1 MINSNDKKFNIW
13 DKPTYLASQMPLQ
26 RNMALRYSYRET
38 QAMISIQKKSHNSNA
53 SWISSTSVLC
63 KGHDMKRKK
72 SLLRTTPNNSHTP
85 ELP

>member
-38 QAMISIQKKSHNSNA
+38 QAMISIQKKPQFK
-53 SWISSTSVLC
+53 C
-63 KGHDMKRKK
+63 KLDIQN
-72 SLLRTTPNNSHTP
+72 LRVV
-85 ELP
+85 